1 MTRVVKTM
9 WVALMMI
16 TIVTAAASA
25 GSRASKKT
33 ASRATANKATTAEPT
48 VVQVSSFKFEP
59 KVLTVKV
66 GTTVRWVNK
75 GGRHT
80 VAADDGSFTS
90 TGLNEENAFFEHTFK
105 KAGKFPYHC
114 SFHGDKGG
122 KDMAGTIIVQ
132 K

>member
-1 MTRVVKTM
+1 MNRIVKTI
-9 WVALMMI
+9 WVAFM
-16 TIVTAAASA
+16 TIAIVAAAASA
-25 GSRASKKT
+25 GPGDSKKAT
-33 ASRATANKATTAEPT
+33 TANKPTTAEPT
-48 VVQVSSFKFEP
+48 IVQVSSFKFDP

-90 TGLNEENAFFEHTFK
+90 TGLNEENAFFDYTFK

-122 KDMAGTIIVQ
+122 KDMAGTVIVQ

>member
-1 MTRVVKTM
+1 MNRIVKTM
-9 WVALMMI
+9 LVAFMTI
-16 TIVTAAASA
+16 TAIAAAASA
-25 GSRASKKT
+25 GPGASKKT
-33 ASRATANKATTAEPT
+33 SGPAAADQTSAAEPT
-48 VVQVSSFKFEP
+48 IVEVSSFKFEP

-66 GTTVRWVNK
+66 GTTVRWINK
-75 GGRHT
+75 SGWHT
-80 VAADDGSFTS
+80 VEADNGSFKS
-90 TGLNEENAFFEHTFK
+90 TALKVENAYFDHTFK

>member
-1 MTRVVKTM
+1 MNRIVKTM
-9 WVALMMI
+9 LISI
-16 TIVTAAASA
+16 TIAMMAAAASA
-25 GSRASKKT
+25 GPRASKKT
-33 ASRATANKATTAEPT
+33 AVRAGANKAVAAEPT

-66 GTTVRWVNK
+66 GTTVRWINK
-75 GGRHT
+75 TGFHT
-80 VAADDGSFTS
+80 IAADDGSFKS
-90 TGLNEENAFFEHTFK
+90 TELKSENSSFDHTFK